1 MSTKKIACLAVIAGI
16 LFLTFGLGQA
26 MGETEENYRSI
37 GTYRGTLY
45 GRGTVTIWAGDTIVT
60 FEGAK
65 LPEYV
70 GKGDQLKI
78 GKEKLYILK
87 KLENNQ
93 VEVQKAAAKNHVN
106 RRYRIR
112 RAFASIQAWENAR
125 DGDLVGQN
133 RREIGICYNDGPFRS
148 RKRKALVTI
157 DGSNT
162 DPEHYMWLTAAEI
175 DRHNGLDRT
184 GVVLDGRNRTQS
196 GIRIR
201 DDYTRVEGLEL
212 KRFRHRKGS
221 AAVHVR
227 RAQHVFLGQ
236 LIIHKFKSRRF
247 EAVGIK
253 GSKDSDFTAQNCII
267 YNGGAAA
274 IRTTRWGGSATIRN
288 CTIYGMRG
296 YGVYEDR
303 GVYSVTNT
311 ISMNNR
317 LGDFHAFRGE
327 QDFNI
332 SSDDTA
338 AGPNSI
344 IGLNPAA
351 NFVSVEKHQED
362 FHLKKGSD
370 AIDAGMIASNSYSAF
385 RAIDYSFPESVDI
398 DGSKRPA
405 GKSWDIGA
413 DEYESIVVEEEP
425 PVVIEEVPVVTEEV
439 PVVTEEVPVVTE
451 EVPVVTE
458 EVPVVTEEV
467 PVVTEEVPVVTEE
480 VPVVI
485 EEVPVVIEEVPVVT
499 EEVPVVTEEV
509 PVVIEEVP
517 VVIEELA

>member
-1 MSTKKIACLAVIAGI
+1 MSTQKIACLAVIAGI
-16 LFLTFGLGQA
+16 LFLTSGLGQA
-26 MGETEENYRSI
+26 LGETDENFRSI

-45 GRGTVTIWAGDTIVT
+45 GRGTVTIEAGRTIAT

-78 GKEKLYILK
+78 GKEKLYILNILK
-87 KLENNQ
+87 NNQ
-93 VEVQKAAAKNHVN
+93 VEVQKPAAKNHVN

-133 RREIGICYNDGPFRS
+133 RREIGICYNDGPFRRLKS
-148 RKRKALVTI
+148 KALVTI

-162 DPEHYMWLTAAEI
+162 DSEHFMWLTAAEF

-184 GVVLDGRNRTQS
+184 GVVLDGSNVNKY

-201 DDYTRVEGLEL
+201 DDYTRVQGLEL
-212 KRFRHRKGS
+212 KRFRHGKGS

-236 LIIHKFKSRRF
+236 LIIHKFNSRGF

-274 IRTTRWGGSATIRN
+274 IQTTRWGSSATIRN

-317 LGDFHAFRGE
+317 LGDFHVFRGE

-338 AGPNSI
+338 AGQNSMV
-344 IGLNPAA
+344 GLNPAD
-351 NFVSVEKHQED
+351 NFVSVVKHQED
-362 FHLKKGSD
+362 FHLKEGSD
-370 AIDAGMIASNSYSAF
+370 AIDAGMMASISYSAF
-385 RAIDYSFPESVDI
+385 RKIDHSSAESVDI
-398 DGSKRPA
+398 DIDGSERPA
-405 GKSWDIGA
+405 GKTWDIGA
-413 DEYESIVVEEEP
+413 DEYESIVVEEETP
-425 PVVIEEVPVVTEEV
+425 SDPPVIIEEAPVIIEEAPVAIEEAPVVIEEAPVANEEA
-439 PVVTEEVPVVTE
+439 
-451 EVPVVTE
+451 
-458 EVPVVTEEV
+458 
-467 PVVTEEVPVVTEE
+467 
-480 VPVVI
+480 PVVI
-485 EEVPVVIEEVPVVT
+485 EEAPVIIEEAPLFIEEAPVIIEEAPVVIEEAPVI
-499 EEVPVVTEEV
+499 
-509 PVVIEEVP
+509 IEEAP